1 MKDVNDISRVHERLE
16 ANLSARGVGPTGL
29 VHGTVA
35 AADNVGGRVDGVAK
49 AVDDLAVEFRLT
61 RCEDIEADDFCWS
74 YYLISLIMMILG
86 RAVPVLVNA
95 GSPLTNTNIL
105 PALLLHPESSSLGA
119 KQK

>member
-1 MKDVNDISRVHERLE
+1 MKDVNDISRVHERLQT
-16 ANLSARGVGPTGL
+16 NLSTGGVGPAGL
-29 VHGTVA
+29 IHGAVTTA
-35 AADNVGGRVDGVAK
+35 NNIGGGVDGVAK
-49 AVDDLAVEFRLT
+49 AVDDLTVEFRLT